1 MPRTIRGPGLFISQF
16 IGPEPPFNSL
26 GGLARWA
33 ADLGFK
39 ALQVPVSDP
48 RLIDLAALSDAETV
62 AAIESVTGSTGLA
75 ISEVSAHRAGQ
86 LLAVHPAY
94 DDVMD
99 ALASPS
105 VRGNPQA
112 RREAAE
118 QDVRRAIAR
127 AAALGARRVATF
139 SGGFAWPF
147 FYPYPPHP
155 EGLIARAFDELA
167 ARWRP
172 LLDEA
177 ARAGVDLCFE
187 LHPGQDLHDGATF
200 ERFLA
205 SVDHHPRAKILYDPS
220 HMLLQHM
227 DYLGFIDRYHD
238 RIAAFHVKDAE
249 FVKSDSRGVYGG
261 YADWLDRPGRFRSLG
276 DGQIDFGGIFDRL
289 TRYGY
294 DGWAVLEWECCLKN
308 SADGAAEG
316 VRFIADHIIASPN
329 VRSTRPWV
337 PPCRLPPSTVCSVF
351 RGPDVQ
357 SRTCRAGTTIP
368 TGYCR
373 RCAAVADR
381 SGAPGRGDD
390 GPALLPRGRRAC
402 PRGPSAP
409 APRAGR
415 SG

>member
-48 RLIDLAALSDAETV
+48 RLSDLAALSDAETV
-62 AAIESVTGSTGLA
+62 AVIESITRSTGLA

-316 VRFIADHIIASPN
+316 VRFIADHIIG
-329 VRSTRPWV
+329 VTERSFDAAMGSTM
-337 PPCRLPPSTVCSVF
+337 PPSTVDRVL
-351 RGPDVQ
+351 GL
-357 SRTCRAGTTIP
+357 SR
-368 TGYCR
+368 
-373 RCAAVADR
+373 
-381 SGAPGRGDD
+381 S
-390 GPALLPRGRRAC
+390 
-402 PRGPSAP
+402 
-409 APRAGR
+409 
-415 SG
+415 

>member
-1 MPRTIRGPGLFISQF
+1 MMDLPNMPRTIRGPGLFIAQF
-16 IGPEPPFNSL
+16 IGSEPPFNTL
-26 GGLARWA
+26 AGLARWA
-33 ADLGFK
+33 AALGFR
-39 ALQVPVSDP
+39 ALQIPVSDP
-48 RLIDLAALSDAETV
+48 RLTDLANLSDSETL
-62 AAIESVTGSTGLA
+62 AAIEGIAGSTGLA

-99 ALASPS
+99 ALAAPS
-105 VRGNPQA
+105 VRGDPQA

-127 AAALGARRVATF
+127 AAALGAGRVATF

-155 EGLIARAFDELA
+155 AGLVERAFDELVS
-167 ARWRP
+167 RWRP

-177 ARAGVDLCFE
+177 NRAGVDLCFE

-200 ERFLA
+200 ERFLER
-205 SVDHHPRAKILYDPS
+205 VDQHPRAKILYDPS

-227 DYLGFIDRYHD
+227 DYLGFIDRYHR

-249 FVKSDSRGVYGG
+249 FNISDSRGVYGG
-261 YADWLDRPGRFRSLG
+261 YAGWLDRPGRFRSLG

-289 TRYGY
+289 TAYGY

-316 VRFIADHIIASPN
+316 VRFITDHIIR
-329 VRSTRPWV
+329 VT
-337 PPCRLPPSTVCSVF
+337 
-351 RGPDVQ
+351 
-357 SRTCRAGTTIP
+357 
-368 TGYCR
+368 
-373 RCAAVADR
+373 DR
-381 SGAPGRGDD
+381 SFDAAMSSTMP
-390 GPALLPRGRRAC
+390 PATLDRVLGL
-402 PRGPSAP
+402 S
-409 APRAGR
+409 R
-415 SG
+415 S